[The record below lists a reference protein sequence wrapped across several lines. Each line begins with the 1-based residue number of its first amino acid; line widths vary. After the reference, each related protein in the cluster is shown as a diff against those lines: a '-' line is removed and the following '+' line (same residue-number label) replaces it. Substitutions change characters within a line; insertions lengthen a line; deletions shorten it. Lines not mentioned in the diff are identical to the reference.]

1 NSTISGNRP
10 NGGVGG
16 IDNQGGSTSA
26 VNVKNS
32 IIAGNGNIGSQAVG
46 FSSDLNGTF
55 ISQGYNLIGT
65 SGARDTGF
73 TNNVNNDQ
81 VGSSATPLDPKLG
94 PLQNNGGSTF
104 THALLPGSP
113 AIDQGSAATGG
124 KADQRGLPR
133 PDDDPFIPNAS
144 GGDGSDIGAFE
155 VQAPTP
161 TPTPTPTPL
170 VCSMGFADCNGNP
183 ADGCEIN
190 WLTDNENCGSCGRS
204 CSAGTHCSNGG
215 CVANTPSPTPTPI
228 PTCVNVAVP

>member
-1 NSTISGNRP
+1 MR
-10 NGGVGG
+10 
-16 IDNQGGSTSA
+16 NQGGSTSA

-32 IIAGNGNIGSQAVG
+32 IIAGNMGTNAAG
-46 FSSDLNGTF
+46 FSSDLVGTF
-55 ISQGYNLIGT
+55 SSQGYNLIGT
-65 SGARDTGF
+65 HGMRDTGF

-81 VGSSATPLDPKLG
+81 VGGDAAAPLDPKLG

-144 GGDGSDIGAFE
+144 GGDGTDIGAFE

-161 TPTPTPTPL
+161 TPTPTPK
-170 VCSMGFADCNGNP
+170 
-183 ADGCEIN
+183 I
-190 WLTDNENCGSCGRS
+190 GR
-204 CSAGTHCSNGG
+204 AH
-215 CVANTPSPTPTPI
+215 V
-228 PTCVNVAVP
+228 